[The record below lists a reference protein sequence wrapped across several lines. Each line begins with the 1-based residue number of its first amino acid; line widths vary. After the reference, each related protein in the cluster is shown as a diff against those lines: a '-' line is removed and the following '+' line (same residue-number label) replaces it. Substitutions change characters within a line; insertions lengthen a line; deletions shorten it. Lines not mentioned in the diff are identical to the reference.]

1 MPERTLVL
9 LKPDAVQLAVIGE
22 LLSRFEKAGLKIIG
36 LRMVWA
42 DDELAQR
49 HYTEDLANRRGEAVR
64 RQMLDYLVE
73 GPVVAVCLEGI
84 EAIDVVRKIIGSTE
98 PKSALPG
105 TIRGDYAHVS
115 LAHANANDIA
125 SKNLVHASGNAEDA
139 AYEIPLWFCDA
150 DLHSYKNIHDAF
162 SANN

>member
-1 MPERTLVL
+1 
-9 LKPDAVQLAVIGE
+9 
-22 LLSRFEKAGLKIIG
+22 
-36 LRMVWA
+36 
-42 DDELAQR
+42 
-49 HYTEDLANRRGEAVR
+49 
-64 RQMLDYLVE
+64 MLDYLVE

-84 EAIDVVRKIIGSTE
+84 EAIEVVRKIIGSTE

-139 AYEIPLWFCDA
+139 AYEIPLWFSEA
-150 DLHSYKNIHDAF
+150 ELHSYKNIHDAF